1 MLFRESGEMTS
12 SVLEVPYADS
22 HGWQCRSSLVA
33 LDQAKSLNQYPQGY
47 AAIIWQGLREISRSM
62 FDLVVRDYG
71 ISEIQQWRNVVVGCA
86 RTAASTPA
94 SSLQ

>member
-1 MLFRESGEMTS
+1 MQVQSRRE
-12 SVLEVPYADS
+12 
-22 HGWQCRSSLVA
+22 W
-33 LDQAKSLNQYPQGY
+33 LDQAESLNQYPQDY
-47 AAIIWQGLREISRSM
+47 AAIIWQGLRVISRSVY
-62 FDLVVRDYG
+62 DLVVRDYG